1 MTKEELLQKLADI
14 EWDDFECK
22 ASQNKLS
29 EDVWSTVSAFS
40 NTSGGWVV
48 FGIKQ
53 EGKKF
58 EIQGV
63 NNGEKTESDFLNTL
77 RGEKFNMRLSAKGMK
92 YNFDGKLVLA
102 FFVPSSMIKPIYYN
116 NPINTFIRT
125 GSGDRR
131 ATETEIMAMMRD
143 QAFGSKSE
151 QVVEG
156 TSIND
161 LNKGSLETYRNQI
174 RNDNPSFPY
183 KNLSDEQFCDKVGIS
198 KDGRLTIGGILMLGQ
213 RDVVQRYV
221 SNFWI
226 DYLEIPGRSL
236 AEAQVRYTYRMQE
249 QDNIWESYQI
259 ILQRL
264 RNYVNAPYEARPNG
278 IGAEDESQLY
288 ALREGLTNCCA
299 HADYFSPMHP
309 TIRVFSD
316 RIELQN
322 PGRFMFPLSELRTQI
337 HSIPRNP
344 NIIKFFRYAKLGEN
358 AGYGIDKML
367 AWEQLTNGKVEFT
380 NDLVSSTIT
389 YWLGEH
395 AGEQVGGYVS
405 GQAMEQVSG
414 TVSEQAGEHASEQAG
429 EQASGI
435 DSGIAGG
442 TVSGHARE
450 QVREQARE
458 QAGGIVSSQAGEQ
471 VNEQVQKLIN
481 VIRDNVLTMF
491 DIQVRLKIS
500 SRSFVQMKLLNPAI
514 EGGYVLRAYPDKPSH
529 PQQRYYLSE
538 KGLKLVK

>member
-22 ASQNKLS
+22 AAKDRLP
-29 EDVWSTVSAFS
+29 EDVWATVSAFS

-48 FGIKQ
+48 FGIRQ
-53 EGKKF
+53 VGKKF

-77 RGEKFNMRLSAKGMK
+77 RGGQKFNMRLSAKRMK

-102 FFVPSSMIKPIYYN
+102 FFVPSSIVKPIYYG

-143 QAFGSKSE
+143 QAFGYKSE
-151 QVVEG
+151 IVVEG
-156 TSIND
+156 TSVAD
-161 LNKGSLETYRNQI
+161 LNKSSLETYRNHI
-174 RNDNPSFPY
+174 LNDNPLFPY
-183 KNLSDEQFCDKVGIS
+183 KDLPDDQFCEKVGIS
-198 KDGRLTIGGILMLGQ
+198 KDGYLTIGGILMLGQ
-213 RDVVQRYV
+213 RDVVQRHIN
-221 SNFWI
+221 NFWI
-226 DYLEIPGRSL
+226 DYLEIPGKSL
-236 AEAQVRYTYRMQE
+236 ADARVRYTYRMPE

-264 RNYVNAPYEARPNG
+264 RNYVDAPYEARPDG
-278 IGAEDESQLY
+278 VGMEDESQLY

-309 TIRVFSD
+309 TIRVFAD

-367 AWEQLTNGKVEFT
+367 AWERLTKGKVEFAS
-380 NDLVSSTIT
+380 DLVSSTIT
-389 YWLGEH
+389 YWF
-395 AGEQVGGYVS
+395 GEQVSGIVGGT
-405 GQAMEQVSG
+405 VSG
-414 TVSEQAGEHASEQAG
+414 TVSGTAG
-429 EQASGI
+429 
-435 DSGIAGG
+435 D
-442 TVSGHARE
+442 T
-450 QVREQARE
+450 VREP
-458 QAGGIVSSQAGEQ
+458 
-471 VNEQVQKLIN
+471 VQLLIN
-481 VIRDNVLTMF
+481 TIGERVLGIN
-491 DIQVRLKIS
+491 DLQIRLKIK
-500 SRSFVQMKLLNPAI
+500 SRRYIHESMLTPAI
-514 EGGYVLRAYPDKPSH
+514 EGGYVLRSYPDKPSH
-529 PQQRYYLSE
+529 PKQRYYLSE